1 MPSEPGQTKIEELLK
16 SYAKKRAEDAG
27 SMAELHPATRRL
39 LQGEVAKLRR
49 EVEAS
54 AGRSWIQSLI
64 VLWPRLAAVSAILVM
79 LVTGVWLLL
88 PESQP
93 SATMLAR
100 NDGPFQSKAV
110 REEKSGRDFD
120 GDAPVT
126 APRPDALASAS
137 PSSPAPLKREIS
149 DKTSVKLQ
157 DEKLLAEVRS
167 RLKQDVPTPG
177 PVPASGEGLR
187 LAAAETSMGQN
198 TARPMPV
205 GGSLPPR
212 LTMDAGIDA
221 GAPASR
227 FDLASSKS
235 GEALGT
241 RAVPLTSPTPAP
253 VPQPVLAPTAPTVS
267 ASRSRV
273 VVTQPAVRA
282 PEPADHL
289 AFSKDAAVVS
299 VPAPTVPALAAG
311 ITTATSGEL
320 TTFRRME
327 NQTSGSAEEQAQELK
342 LRFVQPDKQQKVT
355 ALKAAPTAGA
365 LLGNFQLERH
375 GAVVRVIDGDGS
387 IYTGQV
393 LDTGATDAADRAKV
407 GTPAAPGS
415 GTASR
420 DTPFRVTGIH
430 RTTRQAVMF
439 EGTLLTDL
447 SLEGGA
453 AATLAKSLAQA
464 PARPGVGGRS
474 FFATAPSANTNAF
487 STRRVVGTVRV
498 NGTNAFAVQAISVM
512 R

>member
-1 MPSEPGQTKIEELLK
+1 MPSESDQTKIEELLK
-16 SYAKKRAEDAG
+16 SYAKKRAEDGGG
-27 SMAELHPATRRL
+27 SAALPPATRRL

-54 AGRSWIQSLI
+54 AGRLWIQSLI
-64 VLWPRLAAVSAILVM
+64 ALWPRLAAAAAMLVM

-100 NDGPFQSKAV
+100 NDGPFQSMAV
-110 REEKSGRDFD
+110 REEKGGRDFD

-126 APRPDALASAS
+126 APRPDGLASAP

-157 DEKLLAEVRS
+157 DEKRLAEERARS
-167 RLKQDVPTPG
+167 KQAVPTPG
-177 PVPASGEGLR
+177 PVPVSGEGLR
-187 LAAAETSMGQN
+187 LAGAETSMGQN

-212 LTMDAGIDA
+212 LTMDEGIDA
-221 GAPASR
+221 VAPASK

-241 RAVPLTSPTPAP
+241 RAAPLTSPPPAP
-253 VPQPVLAPTAPTVS
+253 VPQPVQAPVAPTVS
-267 ASRSRV
+267 SSRSRV

-282 PEPADHL
+282 PEVADPL
-289 AFSKDAAVVS
+289 AFSKDAAAVS
-299 VPAPTVPALAAG
+299 TSAPTVPALAAG

-327 NQTSGSAEEQAQELK
+327 NQASGSVEEQAQELK
-342 LRFVQPDKQQKVT
+342 LRFVQPDKEQKVT
-355 ALKAAPTAGA
+355 ALKAAPPAGV
-365 LLGNFQLERH
+365 LLGNFQLERD

-387 IYTGQV
+387 IYTGPV
-393 LDTGATDAADRAKV
+393 LGTGATDAADRAKA
-407 GTPAAPGS
+407 GMSPAPGS

-439 EGTLLTDL
+439 EGTLLMDM

-464 PARPGVGGRS
+464 PARPGVGSRS

-498 NGTNAFAVQAISVM
+498 NGTNAFPVQAISVM